1 MATLLDIYHV
11 AIVDNRTHIVILLSR
26 LGSTQQTVEQG
37 NDVGILLYLWDKLL
51 SSNDEFVEQALLQ
64 RQNLILST

>member
-1 MATLLDIYHV
+1 MVLF
-11 AIVDNRTHIVILLSR
+11 SR
-26 LGSTQQTVEQG
+26 LGSTQQTVEQS